1 MVLYWSE
8 KKTLIEQKQKDDVTH
23 TYVSMVF
30 VVVKNEQYTGIT
42 YTVHLTISGRLT
54 LKSLN

>member
-30 VVVKNEQYTGIT
+30 VVVKNEQ
-42 YTVHLTISGRLT
+42 
-54 LKSLN
+54 